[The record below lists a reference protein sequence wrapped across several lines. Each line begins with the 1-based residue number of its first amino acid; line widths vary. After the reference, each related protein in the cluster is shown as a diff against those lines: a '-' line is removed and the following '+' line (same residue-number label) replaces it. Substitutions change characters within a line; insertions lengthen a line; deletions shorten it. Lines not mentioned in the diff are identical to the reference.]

1 MFKKIAKLWVIGL
14 CLVVLLVMGADL
26 KEKTGTTLLSSTT
39 VAFDSAGQT
48 TLYTVPTG
56 KSCVIT
62 KIIVIAGADCVDT
75 EITIGVTATW
85 DNWLGD
91 NGIGGAAIDLD
102 ELDAA
107 GEYCVFEPI
116 SDADPV
122 AAISV
127 LTRYT
132 AGEVIKI
139 DVAIPVTGGGAT
151 NTVKVFGILY

>member
-1 MFKKIAKLWVIGL
+1 M
-14 CLVVLLVMGADL
+14 ADL
-26 KEKTGTTLLSSTT
+26 KEKAEALLSTTT
-39 VAFDSAGQT
+39 VAFNAAAQT
-48 TLYTVPTG
+48 TLYEVPAG

-62 KIIVIAGADCVDT
+62 KAIVIAGADCVDV
-75 EITIGVTATW
+75 EITIGVTASW

-91 NGIGGAAIDLD
+91 NGIGGGPIDLD

-107 GEYCVFEPI
+107 GEYCIFEPI

-122 AAISV
+122 AAVSV

-139 DVAIPVTGGGAT
+139 DVANTGGGAT
-151 NTVKVFGILY
+151 NTVMLFGILY